1 MILLFPGKLRL
12 SHLSMIIAIKY
23 PNQDMNL
30 GLSNSKVQALK
41 CFTTIIS
48 GNSYS
53 TLNKAHLILVLFSIA
68 CCMEIMVK
76 STGSLSTLSYRPHF
90 AGDWGE
96 FRPVRMS

>member
-1 MILLFPGKLRL
+1 MILLLPGKLRL

-30 GLSNSKVQALK
+30 GLSNFKGQALK
-41 CFTTIIS
+41 HFTIITS

-68 CCMEIMVK
+68 RSMEIMVK
-76 STGSLSTLSYRPHF
+76 STESLNMLSYRPRF
-90 AGDWGE
+90 AGNWGE
-96 FRPVRMS
+96 FRPMRMS